1 MRAAPI
7 LTDMTAA
14 LLLTPSGWLGVLA
27 ATALTYLLGAVWF
40 TPLFGRAW
48 DRGVGARREP
58 GDRFGPAYYVVP
70 LVGAAGSAYALAV
83 LVTAAELAGVG
94 EAVVLGAVVGLG
106 VGLTVS
112 FTNALT
118 PRMARPLLY
127 GLVTGSF
134 HAASAVVA
142 AVVAVV
148 AR

>member
-1 MRAAPI
+1 MAIVA
-7 LTDMTAA
+7 LMTSA
-14 LLLTPSGWLGVLA
+14 LVLTPTLWLGVLV
-27 ATALTYLLGAVWF
+27 ATVLTYLLGALWF

-48 DRGVGARREP
+48 DRGVGVRRER
-58 GDRFGPAYYVVP
+58 GARFGPAYYVVP

-83 LVTAAELAGVG
+83 LVTAADLSGVG
-94 EAVVLGAVVGLG
+94 DAVVLGVVVGLG

-118 PRMARPLLY
+118 PRTARPLLY

-134 HAASAVVA
+134 HAVSAVLAAVVA
-142 AVVAVV
+142 AL